1 MVLVQLYDDIYLNNM
16 QVIYASS
23 SMVSFSFLITS
34 KSFMKM
40 KVELPF

>member
-16 QVIYASS
+16 QVIYVSF
-23 SMVSFSFLITS
+23 SMVSFSFLIAS

-40 KVELPF
+40 EVELPF